1 MFTKIFNS
9 KTRNFTNAAI
19 ILATATILSRFLGLY
34 RDRLLAGAFGAGA
47 SLDIYFAAFRIPDLI
62 HAVLVTGGLGAT
74 FLPIFSQELEESKK
88 KAFLFANNIMNLSSI
103 FLGGLCLIVF
113 FLLPILT
120 DIVAPGFDVAQRAEL
135 VELTRILLVCP
146 ILFAI
151 SSIFSGMLQ
160 YFDRFVAYSMAPI
173 LYNLGIIFGIT
184 ILAPRFGLQ
193 GLAIGVVLGAL
204 AHLLAQVPGALKE
217 GFRYKKLLS
226 LENYRLRKMLGL
238 MPPSIIAGL
247 FMQLTLLLVTALAS
261 TLSAG
266 SISIFN
272 LSKNLSQAPVAI
284 IAAPLSVAVFP
295 VLAKKWAQGDKKN
308 FWKKFE
314 SVLRQLLF
322 LILPLS
328 ALVFVLRAHI
338 VRLIFGTG
346 LWGWR
351 ATRLSAASLGIFCW
365 CFTAWSLIVLFR
377 RLFYSIQKTK
387 PSAIGEGLDFLFTSI
402 FSCLFLYLLAPDRSF
417 RGFVA
422 GFLKLS
428 ESHDIRVLAFP
439 LALCLSAFVHLLFL
453 CWVLVH
459 ETGIS
464 YSKGLSAFFCKIS
477 ALSLLAGITAWAC
490 LRPLSLTFSSFTF
503 FGILFQAIFAF
514 LGGGAVYCLAA
525 FVIGLPEIR
534 PLFSQLTGKA

>member
-1 MFTKIFNS
+1 MLKKIFNS
-9 KTRNFTNAAI
+9 KTKNFTNAAI
-19 ILATATILSRFLGLY
+19 ILAASTILSRFLGLY

-47 SLDIYFAAFRIPDLI
+47 SLDIYFTAFRIPDLI

-74 FLPIFSQELEESKK
+74 FLPIFSEEFEKSKK
-88 KAFLFANNIMNLSSI
+88 KAFLFVNNIMNLSLV
-103 FLGGLCLIVF
+103 FLGGLCFFVF
-113 FLLPILT
+113 LFLPIIT
-120 DIVAPGFDVAQRAEL
+120 SIIAPGFDAGQR
-135 VELTRILLVCP
+135 VELIKLSRILLIGP
-146 ILFAI
+146 IVFAL

-173 LYNLGIIFGIT
+173 LYNLGIIFGIVV
-184 ILAPRFGLQ
+184 LAPRFGLQ
-193 GLAIGVVLGAL
+193 GLAIGVALGAL
-204 AHLLAQVPGALKE
+204 THLLAQVPGAIKE
-217 GFRYKKLLS
+217 GFRYKTLLS
-226 LENYRLRKMLGL
+226 LENYRLKKMLKL

-247 FMQLTLLLVTALAS
+247 FAQLTMLLVTALAS

-295 VLAKKWAQGDKKN
+295 ILAKKWAQGDKSN

-328 ALVFVLRAHI
+328 VLVFVLRAHI
-338 VRLIFGTG
+338 VRLVFGTG

-387 PSAIGEGLDFLFTSI
+387 PSAIGEGLDFLFTGI
-402 FSCLFLYLLAPDRSF
+402 FSCLFLYLLAPG
-417 RGFVA
+417 RGFRTLVA
-422 GFLKLS
+422 GFLKLG

-439 LALCLSAFVHLLFL
+439 LALCLSAFIHLLFL
-453 CWVLVH
+453 FWILSREIGV
-459 ETGIS
+459 S
-464 YSKGLSAFFCKIS
+464 YSKGILTFFYKIS
-477 ALSLLAGITAWAC
+477 AFSLLAGFTAWAC

-503 FGILFQAIFAF
+503 LGILFQAIFAF
-514 LGGGAVYCLAA
+514 LGGGVAYCLSA
-525 FVIGLPEIR
+525 FIAGLPEFR
-534 PLFSQLTGKA
+534 PLFSRLSRKT